1 MKITEAQIKQMIKE
15 ELETIMKEQEL
26 GRVRPPRNSSAGR
39 PTRAGR
45 AFGFDDNDA
54 ANIGKYNMMN
64 GYLAYVDQ
72 DGKVNTVNLI
82 GPNGEAYYYADHYE
96 QQLKAAGY
104 VMDQYLTVPHPGQR
118 G

>member
-1 MKITEAQIKQMIKE
+1 MKITNKQLKQIIKE
-15 ELETIMKEQEL
+15 ELEAVVKEQQL
-26 GRVRPPRNSSAGR
+26 GRVRPPRDSSAGR
-39 PTRAGR
+39 ATRAGG
-45 AFGFDDNDA
+45 AFGFDDDDISNV
-54 ANIGKYNMMN
+54 GKYNMMN

-72 DGKVNTVNLI
+72 NGKVNTVNLI

-104 VMDQYLTVPHPGQR
+104 VMDEYLTVPHPGQ